1 LTHAP
6 DHSADKED
14 SGMPGGENPGMN
26 INRIGITLG
35 QLFAWLTDHPSTLA
49 VGALVIAALLAA
61 PPLRENPPQADPGEA
76 GDVALFI

>member
-1 LTHAP
+1 MHLTNLPIKRKGVCLEEKAP
-6 DHSADKED
+6 S
-14 SGMPGGENPGMN
+14 MT

-35 QLFAWLTDHPSTLA
+35 QIFAWVRDHPSTLA

-61 PPLRENPPQADPGEA
+61 PPVRKSPPQADPGEA